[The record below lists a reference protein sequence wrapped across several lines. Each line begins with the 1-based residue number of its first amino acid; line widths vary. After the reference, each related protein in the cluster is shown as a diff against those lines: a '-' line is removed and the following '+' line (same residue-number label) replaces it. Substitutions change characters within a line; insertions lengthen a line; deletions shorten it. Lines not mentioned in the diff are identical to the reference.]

1 MIIQG
6 ISEKIENFHADYQ
19 FNKLRQL
26 LVTET
31 LKKF

>member
-6 ISEKIENFHADYQ
+6 ISEKIENFHAHCQ

-31 LKKF
+31 FKKF